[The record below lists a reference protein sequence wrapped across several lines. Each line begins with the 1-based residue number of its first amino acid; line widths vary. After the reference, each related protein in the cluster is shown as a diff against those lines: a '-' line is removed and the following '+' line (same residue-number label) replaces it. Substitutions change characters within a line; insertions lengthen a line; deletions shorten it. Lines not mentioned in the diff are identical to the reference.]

1 MCVPLQTGDYRQIVV
16 KNEQLVYRREAGGQA
31 LYTALNLADGPAS
44 LGFGVT
50 PGKVLVDVL
59 NHHQVFSPVN
69 GSVELPVE
77 PYSARVLLERDAS
90 EIHLPEAVDFA
101 APPIRPQEV
110 EPGLYRHFKGHE
122 YEVLGVA
129 RHTETME
136 PLVVYRPGL

>member
-1 MCVPLQTGDYRQIVV
+1 MYKRQ
-16 KNEQLVYRREAGGQA
+16 
-31 LYTALNLADGPAS
+31 ALNLADGPAS

-90 EIHLPEAVDFA
+90 EIDVYKRQ
-101 APPIRPQEV
+101 PIGR
-110 EPGLYRHFKGHE
+110 KGGRRRCK
-122 YEVLGVA
+122 L
-129 RHTETME
+129 
-136 PLVVYRPGL
+136 

>member
-1 MCVPLQTGDYRQIVV
+1 M
-16 KNEQLVYRREAGGQA
+16 
-31 LYTALNLADGPAS
+31 
-44 LGFGVT
+44 
-50 PGKVLVDVL
+50 DVL

-136 PLVVYRPGL
+136 PLTPAAGASPGSKSCS